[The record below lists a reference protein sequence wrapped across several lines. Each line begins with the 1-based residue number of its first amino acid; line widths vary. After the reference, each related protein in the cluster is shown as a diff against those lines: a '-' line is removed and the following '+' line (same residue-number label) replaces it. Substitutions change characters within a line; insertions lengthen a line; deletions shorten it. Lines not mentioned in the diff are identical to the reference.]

1 MYEHTYCMQPSAIL
15 LDNFLF
21 LRKKQVH
28 VLVLMEII
36 KKKLKN
42 VYIDFF
48 FKSGLCKKNY
58 NAVKCIFFPN
68 KCFSDILYI
77 WIYAIVLTKKTF
89 FVDEHKL

>member
-48 FKSGLCKKNY
+48 LNRDFVRKFTMLSN
-58 NAVKCIFFPN
+58 VFFFPTN
-68 KCFSDILYI
+68 AFQTFYI
-77 WIYAIVLTKKTF
+77 YGYTR
-89 FVDEHKL
+89 